1 MKNIHQIREIST
13 ISFNE
18 RVLQEAEDERNPLL
32 ERLRFLG
39 IFSSN
44 MDELFKVRVASIHRR
59 IELGKKG
66 FQDILEVVNERARG
80 LDERFQAAYG
90 AIIDGLEEKGIH
102 IVTEKELAAD
112 PYGLEA
118 WLRAHFRANI
128 LPGLVPLICYKTQP
142 FPQLTDGALYLA
154 VVMRGKKKRYA
165 ILEIPP
171 GLARF
176 VELPNGNIMYVDD
189 VIRQNLNEI
198 FYIFDYDD
206 IDAYAFKVSRDAQL
220 DMDND
225 FADGY
230 VRKMERVL
238 KQRKG
243 GRPTRLVYDAE
254 MPKGFRKMLLTELHI
269 DEEDTLV
276 PGGRYH
282 NMKDLFSF
290 PAKREDLLFRKED
303 VLPHPVLEREQ
314 RPMLDIVKEKD
325 LLITYPYQ
333 SFGHVIRLLREAAID
348 PHVSAIKMTLY
359 RCASNSQVVN
369 ALHNAAQNGKKI
381 FVSIELQARF
391 DEENNIQIA
400 EKLSEVGAQ
409 VVFGVPPLKVHSKL
423 LLIERKGNLFCGLST
438 GNFNES
444 TGRLYVDSILLTADK
459 RLTAE
464 VDRIFTY
471 LDRANTVRAV
481 SEPEFKHLLVSPF
494 NSRKIFMELL
504 DREEKKG
511 PEGYVLI
518 KVNHLTDS
526 GIIKKLYGL
535 ADAGVRMDFIVRTTY
550 AMKPHENI
558 RAISILDRYLE
569 HQRVYVFGTGEGQ
582 KIYMSSADL
591 MERNLDWRVE
601 VAFPILDEA
610 LRRQIADMMQI
621 QIEDTSKARYLDEI
635 QSNPYV
641 GRSNNGT
648 RAQPATRTYL
658 QRLFEAGAEPSP
670 LQLVNTA

>member
-59 IELGKKG
+59 IEMGKKG
-66 FQDILEVVNERARG
+66 FQDILEVVNDRACL
-80 LDERFQAAYG
+80 LDERFQAAYRVIK
-90 AIIDGLEEKGIH
+90 AGLAEKGIH
-102 IVTEKELAAD
+102 LVTESDVLAD
-112 PYGLEA
+112 PHNLVA
-118 WLRAHFRANI
+118 WLRSFFRANV
-128 LPGLVPLICYKTQP
+128 LPSLVPLICYKTQS

-171 GLARF
+171 ELSRF

-189 VIRQNLNEI
+189 VIRLNLNEI
-198 FYIFDYDD
+198 FYIFSYEE
-206 IDAYAFKVSRDAQL
+206 IDAYAFKLSRDAQL

-225 FADGY
+225 FTDGY

-243 GRPTRLVYDAE
+243 GRPTRLVFDVK
-254 MPKGFRKMLLTELHI
+254 MPAGFLKMLRKELHI
-269 DEEDTLV
+269 EEEDTLV

-290 PAKREDLLFRKED
+290 PTKREDLLFPKLD
-303 VLPHPVLEREQ
+303 VLPHPILEHSAEQ
-314 RPMLDIVKEKD
+314 RSMMDIIRDQD

-348 PHVSAIKMTLY
+348 PHVKAIKMTMY
-359 RCASNSQVVN
+359 RSATNSQVVN
-369 ALHNAAQNGKKI
+369 ALYNAAQNGKKI

-391 DEENNIQIA
+391 DEENNIHIA
-400 EKLSEVGAQ
+400 EKLAEVGAE
-409 VVFGVPPLKVHSKL
+409 VVYGVPPLKVHSKL
-423 LLIERKGNLFCGLST
+423 LLIERRNSLFAGLST
-438 GNFNES
+438 GNFNEA
-444 TGRLYVDSILLTADK
+444 TGRLYVDSILLTNDK
-459 RLTAE
+459 RLTSEVAE
-464 VDRIFTY
+464 IFSY
-471 LDRANTVRAV
+471 LDRANRLRTV
-481 SEPEFKHLLVSPF
+481 SEPSFKHLLVSPF
-494 NSRKIFMELL
+494 NSRKMFMELL
-504 DREEKKG
+504 DREMAKG
-511 PEGYVLI
+511 SDGYVLI
-518 KVNHLTDS
+518 KVNHLTDQ
-526 GIIKKLYGL
+526 GIINKLYEL
-535 ADAGVRMDFIVRTTY
+535 ADAGVPMDFIVRTTY

-558 RAISILDRYLE
+558 RAISILDQYLE
-569 HQRVYVFGTGEGQ
+569 HQRTYIFGRGEDVEVYL
-582 KIYMSSADL
+582 SSADL

-601 VAFPILDEA
+601 VAFPILDK
-610 LRRQIADMMQI
+610 RRRDYVIRMMEI
-621 QIEDTSKARYLDEI
+621 QVADTSKARYLDET

-641 GRSNNGT
+641 GTGVNGT
-648 RAQPATRTYL
+648 RAQAATRAYL
-658 QRLFEAGAEPSP
+658 ESLLEGAAPETKEEEAP
-670 LQLVNTA
+670 